1 MSNDLSLLNKK
12 AAETVLKLPKSSR
25 IRVISHYDAD
35 GISAAG
41 ILCTCLYRE
50 GYDFHAT
57 LMRNPFNKGL
67 ERLAKEDNEIVI
79 FSDMGS
85 GQIEAI
91 EKLKCIVIIFDH
103 HQSIKEEV
111 NENIIQINANLCGID
126 GNYEAS
132 GATLSFAFAK
142 TINPDNEDLS
152 PLALA
157 GAIGDKQHIGGIKG
171 FNKEILE
178 NAIEKGF
185 IKEQTG
191 AKLYGDSISDA
202 LYYSIDPYY
211 KSLSGNRDEIES
223 ILVKLGIDKDTKI
236 SNIDKYKMTQLQ
248 SFLLFKHLKA
258 GCHKN
263 ILDMTIIKRYYSESY
278 YCELERLADI
288 LDACGK
294 NGFRGLGLSI
304 CLGSKSAFKEAEDVE
319 REYKQKILNSL
330 ISLENNGI
338 KETDGMMYFYS
349 DSSSLGGVIAGI
361 AINYIMEGKKPLFS
375 IARKTDEI
383 HVSCRGNQI
392 LVEKGLDL
400 GAAMKKV
407 ASEIGGFG
415 GGHMIA
421 AGATIDLEKEE
432 EFLKKVDQILVQQLK
447 G

>member
-1 MSNDLSLLNKK
+1 MSYDISSLNKK
-12 AAETVLKLPKSSR
+12 AAKTVLSLPKSSR
-25 IRVISHYDAD
+25 VRVISHYDAD

-41 ILCTCLYRE
+41 ILCTALYRE

-67 ERLAKEDNEIVI
+67 ERLAKEDNEMVI

-85 GQIEAI
+85 GQIETV
-91 EKLKCIVIIFDH
+91 EQLKCNVIIFDH
-103 HQSIKEEV
+103 HQFIKEDV
-111 NENIIQINANLCGID
+111 KENIIQINSNLCGID

-132 GATLSFAFAK
+132 GATLSFTFAK
-142 TINPDNEDLS
+142 TINPENEDLS
-152 PLALA
+152 QLALA

-178 NAIEKGF
+178 NAIKKGF
-185 IKEQTG
+185 IKEETG

-211 KSLSGNRDEIES
+211 KSLSGNRDEIERN
-223 ILVKLGIDKDTKI
+223 LAKLKIDKDTKI
-236 SNIDKYKMTQLQ
+236 SDIDEDKKTQLQ
-248 SFLLFKHLKA
+248 SFLLFKHIKA

-263 ILDMTIIKRYYSESY
+263 ILDMTIRKRYYSESY
-278 YCELERLADI
+278 HCELERLADI

-294 NGFRGLGLSI
+294 NKYRGLGLSI
-304 CLGSKSAFKEAEDVE
+304 CLGSNSAFKEAEVVE
-319 REYKQKILNSL
+319 KEYKQKILDSL
-330 ISLENNGI
+330 ISLEDNGT

-349 DSSSLGGVIAGI
+349 DSSSLGGVVAGI
-361 AINYIMEGKKPLFS
+361 AMNYIMDGKKPLFS

-383 HVSCRGNQI
+383 HVSCRGNQT
-392 LVEKGLDL
+392 LVKKGLDL
-400 GAAMKKV
+400 GGAMKKV

-421 AGATIDLEKEE
+421 AGATIDLDKED
-432 EFLKKVDQILVQQLK
+432 EFLKKVDKILVKQLK